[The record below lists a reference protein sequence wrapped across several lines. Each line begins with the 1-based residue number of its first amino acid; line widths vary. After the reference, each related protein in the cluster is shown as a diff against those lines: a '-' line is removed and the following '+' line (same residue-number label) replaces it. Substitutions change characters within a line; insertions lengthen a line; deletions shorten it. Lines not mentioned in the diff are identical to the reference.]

1 MSRMR
6 TPSRKWKWK
15 MNEPKRTPHI
25 SPLAQV
31 LGVLFYVLV
40 VMAIVLLITGAGALV
55 VKIVRSV
62 LP

>member
-1 MSRMR
+1 MSRTA
-6 TPSRKWKWK
+6 TPT
-15 MNEPKRTPHI
+15 MNEPQRTPRT

-40 VMAIVLLITGAGALV
+40 VMAMVLLITGAGALV

-62 LP
+62 IP